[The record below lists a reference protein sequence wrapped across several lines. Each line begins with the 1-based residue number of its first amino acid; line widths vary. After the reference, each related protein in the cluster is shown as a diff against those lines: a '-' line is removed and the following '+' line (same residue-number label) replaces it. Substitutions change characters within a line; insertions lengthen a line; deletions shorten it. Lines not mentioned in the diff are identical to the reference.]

1 MTNPAPNPSENSRC
15 GKSCALFFLAIIAVA
30 ALSLTTRSFWLD
42 ECYSARFAQQP
53 TLTDCWNL
61 LREIKGS
68 DPQMPFY
75 IFWIWCCEKII
86 GHSELALRA
95 VNFFWFIPALL
106 VLRRA
111 FAGDKIFQNAVLL
124 AAMCS
129 PFAWYYLN
137 EARVYTL
144 QFSAGLALFAVV
156 YHWARQP
163 ETPVAAE
170 RNWAFIFAIALF
182 VQSAGSLLGMF
193 LALAPLLA
201 LVALLPLK
209 RVGELLKQFWMT
221 WAVTFSTLFFVGLYY
236 LWTLKTGDRASGVAT
251 TDWRNAIF
259 IGYELSGFSGLGP
272 GRLAMRGGGLEVFK
286 PYAPLL
292 IGYALVVGTLAGMAW
307 AALWK
312 NLGAKKMAGVFLAVL
327 VPVGIIILASASA
340 HFRVLGRHLAAMLPL
355 FVLLLGGGLAL
366 AWRRG
371 SLGKILAVIF
381 IVFYLVSSLSL
392 RFAAR
397 HEKDDYRAASAF
409 AKNALA
415 AGQTVWWNA
424 DSTSAIFYQVPLAK
438 KGADE
443 PGKARRMVR
452 VARETITA
460 LPAPDIVVTS
470 RPDVY
475 DDAGTMAEF
484 LAREHYQVATNFTAF
499 QIWTRR

>member
-1 MTNPAPNPSENSRC
+1 VTNPPSSSPENSRC
-15 GKSCALFFLAIIAVA
+15 GKSCALLILAVLAVA

-42 ECYSARFAQQP
+42 ECYSARFAQQA

-75 IFWIWCCEKII
+75 ILWIWGCEKIV
-86 GHSELALRA
+86 GHSEIALRA
-95 VNFFWFIPALL
+95 VNFFWFVPALL

-111 FAGDKIFQNAVLL
+111 FAGDKVLQNAVLL
-124 AAMCS
+124 AAVCS

-156 YHWARQP
+156 YHWVRHP
-163 ETPVAAE
+163 EMPVASE
-170 RNWAFIFAIALF
+170 RGWVFAFALALF

-201 LVALLPLK
+201 LVALLPLN
-209 RVGELLKQFWMT
+209 RVGELLKQFWAT
-221 WAVTFSTLFFVGLYY
+221 WIVTFGTLFFVGLYY
-236 LWTLKTGDRASGVAT
+236 LWTLKTGDRASGIAT
-251 TDWRNAIF
+251 TDWKNAIF
-259 IGYELSGFSGLGP
+259 IAYELSGFSGLGP

-292 IGYALVVGTLAGMAW
+292 MGYALVV
-307 AALWK
+307 AALVVMAVHALRRK
-312 NLGAKKMAGVFLAVL
+312 LGAKKMAAVLVAVL

-340 HFRVLGRHLAAMLPL
+340 HFRILGRHLAAMLPL
-355 FVLLLGGGLAL
+355 FVLLLGCGLAV

-371 SLGKILAVIF
+371 AGGKVLAVIF
-381 IVFYLVSSLSL
+381 
-392 RFAAR
+392 
-397 HEKDDYRAASAF
+397 
-409 AKNALA
+409 KNALA

-424 DSTSAIFYQVPLAK
+424 DSNSAIFYQVPLAK

-452 VARETITA
+452 VARETIAA
-460 LPAPDIVVTS
+460 LPVPDVVVTT

-499 QIWTRR
+499 QIWVRR